1 MKRNDIL
8 LFIYNSKAVKSS
20 AIRITKG
27 DDLYN
32 DLLSELLIIVAEM
45 DIEYLVNLY
54 NKKTLEIY
62 CYKIMYYQYTQP
74 HMAFYKKYR
83 SCETTTKGEVYEDD
97 NIDQIHSDV
106 VLLMNKIEKKI
117 AQKRFPAEFRLLEL
131 YIEHGTYRKVG
142 ALVGISFKTV
152 QYMVKN
158 ITEKIKTQYD
168 ISCNK

>member
-1 MKRNDIL
+1 
-8 LFIYNSKAVKSS
+8 
-20 AIRITKG
+20 
-27 DDLYN
+27 
-32 DLLSELLIIVAEM
+32 
-45 DIEYLVNLY
+45 
-54 NKKTLEIY
+54 
-62 CYKIMYYQYTQP
+62 MYYQYTQP

-97 NIDQIHSDV
+97 NIDEIHSDL

-117 AQKRFPAEFRLLEL
+117 AQKRFPTEFRLLEL
-131 YIEHGTYRKVG
+131 YVEHGTYRKVG